1 MSNEFDVRYDNVSS
15 KSAPA
20 LDDYEKSVFLTR
32 GMYSLLDLA
41 LSDNI
46 PEGHSKSTEIYKK
59 LIESYYTL
67 AQLGESTTRQKIV
80 SNAVFY
86 ARNPETYKVLM
97 EQAKL
102 SSDEPLLNG
111 HTSQVVPIPYDR
123 VLNVIRNPFLGAQKD
138 RVIKV
143 DSGLEGVSDTIQLI
157 PPTNATIERYISQI
171 IRKPY
176 PIIVSDLATTFP
188 TESLSIY
195 GKTTPYSAIEATDVS
210 EIVHK
215 EIVEEAVKFAIL
227 HYKENSLSNN
237 IQTR

>member
-32 GMYSLLDLA
+32 GMYKILDSA
-41 LSDNI
+41 LSDGV
-46 PEGHSKSTEIYKK
+46 PEGHGKSVEIYKK
-59 LIESYYTL
+59 LIESYYSL
-67 AQLGESTTRQKIV
+67 DQIGESITRQKLV

-86 ARNPETYKVLM
+86 ARNPETYKVLL

-102 SSDEPLLNG
+102 NSDDPLLNG
-111 HTSQVVPIPYDR
+111 HTAQVVPIPYDR
-123 VLNVIRNPFLGAQKD
+123 VLRVIRNPFLGAQKD

-143 DSGLEGVSDTIQLI
+143 DSGLEGVSDIIQLI

-171 IRKPY
+171 IRTPY
-176 PIIVSDLATTFP
+176 PVIVSDLSATFP
-188 TESLSIY
+188 DETLSIY

-215 EIVEEAVKFAIL
+215 EIIEEAVKLAIL

-237 IQTR
+237 LQMR